1 MKPGCTNRYSFK
13 FKDGDKVLLKPT
25 PDQAAQGAQIQTL
38 KIVTSGWT
46 IRSNEYS
53 FVYVCKNEEEALM
66 TVPAIN
72 VDMQGELANPDMD
85 KPIVHILKE
94 NASSNIPWNGTQPS
108 VDGGT
113 DEGA

>member
-1 MKPGCTNRYSFK
+1 MKPGCTNRYNFK
-13 FKDGDKVLLKPT
+13 FNDGDTVVLRPT
-25 PDQAAQGAQIQTL
+25 PDQAAQGAQIQRL

-53 FVYVCKNEEEALM
+53 FVYICKNEDEGLM

-72 VDMQGELANPDMD
+72 VDMQGNLVSPSVD
-85 KPIVHILKE
+85 KPISHLIEVNTLGFGSDKD
-94 NASSNIPWNGTQPS
+94 PNGA
-108 VDGGT
+108 T

>member
-1 MKPGCTNRYSFK
+1 MKPGCTNRYNFK
-13 FKDGDKVLLKPT
+13 FKDGDKVILKPT

-72 VDMQGELANPDMD
+72 VDMQGELVSPSVD
-85 KPIVHILKE
+85 KPISTLVELTPGLEREDSILRALKE
-94 NASSNIPWNGTQPS
+94 
-108 VDGGT
+108 DR

>member
-13 FKDGDKVLLKPT
+13 FKDGDKVILKPT
-25 PDQAAQGAQIQTL
+25 PEQAAQGAQIQTL

-72 VDMQGELANPDMD
+72 VDMQGELVNI
-85 KPIVHILKE
+85 PIQEHVASIIAMTPNLREE
-94 NASSNIPWNGTQPS
+94 NAVLQTHNGDQ
-108 VDGGT
+108 